1 MLNLIVESVIQIKIG
16 IMINVDVN
24 IKILKNI
31 ICVEKIIFGI
41 LPHVAVKMVN
51 I

>member
-1 MLNLIVESVIQIKIG
+1 MVESVIKIKIG
-16 IMINVDVN
+16 ITINVDVN

-31 ICVEKIIFGI
+31 ICVEKIVFGI
-41 LPHVAVKMVN
+41 LLHVVVIMVS